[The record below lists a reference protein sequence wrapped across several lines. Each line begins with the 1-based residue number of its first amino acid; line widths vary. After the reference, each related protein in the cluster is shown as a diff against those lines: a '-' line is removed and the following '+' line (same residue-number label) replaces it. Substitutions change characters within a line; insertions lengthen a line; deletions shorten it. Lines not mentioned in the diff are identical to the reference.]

1 MRYSIDNGPPPLD
14 ADSVDNYVGTAKVFP
29 ITATGQCFVLWIS
42 DYTTKDDAA
51 VGEFCNP
58 IYHGLLND
66 LATHFS

>member
-42 DYTTKDDAA
+42 DYTPKTMPPWASS
-51 VGEFCNP
+51 
-58 IYHGLLND
+58 
-66 LATHFS
+66 ATPSTTACSTT